1 MKRLTVGI
9 AITLIVVFGMLAAG
23 TAHAKDKVSVYEVTV
38 TNITRGQIISPPIV
52 ISHNRHFELFSLGDP
67 ATPGLAELAEDA
79 DTTELK
85 NELDASSS
93 VYDVNEAGGVIEP
106 GLSATVQIKTR
117 RGFQRISAAGMLVT
131 TNDAFFAVRNVYAR
145 YWGDSVNY
153 ARAYDAGSEFNSED
167 CDYIPGPP
175 CGSPGERDTE
185 GAEEYV
191 YVHSGIHGIGE
202 GDPKIEPA
210 NFDWQNPVAKIVVKR
225 VK

>member
-1 MKRLTVGI
+1 MKGLTAGI
-9 AITLIVVFGMLAAG
+9 AIALIVVFGILSAG

-52 ISHNRHFELFSLGDP
+52 ISHNGRFKLFSLGDP
-67 ATPGLAELAEDA
+67 ATPGLAALAEDA

-93 VYDVNEAGGVIEP
+93 VYDANEAGDVILP

-145 YWGDSVNY
+145 YWGDSVDF
-153 ARAYDAGSEFNSED
+153 ARAYDAGSEVNSED

-175 CGSPGERDTE
+175 CGNGGVRDTD
-185 GAEEYV
+185 GAEGYV
-191 YVHSGIHGIGE
+191 YVHSGIHGN
-202 GDPKIEPA
+202 GDLA
-210 NFDWQNPVAKIVVKR
+210 AADFDWQNPVAKIVVKK